1 MAVTLIGSGVS
12 ASSSD
17 GGNSVTTGSYD
28 TTGANFIVAIVSADS
43 AATDYTVTDNK
54 SNGNATQAVREP
66 VAGLSAIWFWA
77 NPTVGSG
84 HTFSVNKVTNKP
96 FPAIDVYAFSGMA
109 TASVLDGT
117 QVNSAF
123 NAGTTSLATGS
134 VTPSAN
140 GYLVIA
146 GLGSDGAILATIDSG
161 FTTPVSLPFVGGNAY
176 QLSSA
181 YLIQGTAGAVN
192 PLWQWVNSAG
202 SCATIAVFKAAA
214 SGGTTLTPAAGA
226 AVFSGIAPGLISGLV
241 RVPTNAVLTLS
252 GAAPS
257 VLTQFVISPSKGSLS
272 FSGLSP
278 AVLTGFSV
286 VPGAGA
292 LTLLGASPSI
302 STVVYL
308 TPAVASLLLSG
319 SAPTLAQSRLMV
331 PVSGVMSLQGY
342 VPTISFTGFITL
354 TPADAQL
361 LLTGKVPSLAVPV
374 TFSNF
379 ASVIRLPERRAVFI
393 LDGSTTSV
401 SV

>member
-1 MAVTLIGSGVS
+1 MAAALIGTGVS

-28 TTGANFIVAIVSADS
+28 TTGANFIVAVISHDFGS
-43 AATDYTVTDNK
+43 TDYTITDNK
-54 SNGNATQAVREP
+54 SNTALLAKEGNVFTAS
-66 VAGLSAIWFWA
+66 SAIWYFQ
-77 NPTVGSG
+77 NPTVGAG

-109 TASVLDGT
+109 TASVLDGS
-117 QVNSAF
+117 QVNTGGNST
-123 NAGTTSLATGS
+123 GTSQVTGS

-140 GYLVIA
+140 GYLIIA
-146 GLGSDGAILATIDSG
+146 GLASDGATLATIDSG
-161 FTTPVSLPFVGGNAY
+161 FTTPISLPFVGGNAY

-192 PLWQWVNSAG
+192 PLWQWVNSADHN
-202 SCATIAVFKAAA
+202 ATIAVFKAAA